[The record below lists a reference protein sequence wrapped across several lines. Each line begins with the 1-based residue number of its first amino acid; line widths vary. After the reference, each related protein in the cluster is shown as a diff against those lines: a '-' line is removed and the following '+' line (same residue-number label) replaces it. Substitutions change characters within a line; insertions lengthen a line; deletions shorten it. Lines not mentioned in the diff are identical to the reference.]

1 MSAFD
6 DAVTAPLHGF
16 RDARDYYRR
25 SSARRFLEGIAAPTL
40 ILHARDD
47 PLMSEAVIP
56 APRELSGSTTLELSE
71 GGGHVGFIGGAS
83 PFETDYWLERRIPEF
98 LTRLVPS

>member
-16 RDARDYYRR
+16 RDAGDYYRR
-25 SSARRFLEGIAAPTL
+25 ASARRYLGTIERPTL

-47 PLMSEAVIP
+47 PFMSEAVIP
-56 APRELSGSTTLELSE
+56 GAAELSESTTLELSD

-83 PFETDYWLERRIPEF
+83 PDEADYWLERRIPEF
-98 LTRLVPS
+98 LAARVRA